1 MTKIDR
7 LLQSTSAG
15 QLAQQ
20 LDAADGKKD
29 GKISASVWNSFVDG
43 KGGKDIKNYINVENA
58 MNSIT
63 SYAVKNS
70 QSSGTKID
78 DLMNKWINNSP
89 ALDPNPPKA
98 DANPPKADPNPP
110 ASEAGS
116 KKLKAIEA
124 KYPNNAGRT
133 IKIGDF
139 TYEHDEKGYLTSIEN
154 SSGKETLHVW
164 RNDDG
169 SVDLY
174 ERYEYNGK
182 DGNEPDFTA
191 YNPDGSVK
199 SYTRS
204 DYDANGNMTKR
215 TWYDSDGSVKDYY
228 RYEYDDK
235 GNETKCTRYNPDG
248 SVKEYNRF
256 EYDDNGNNTKE
267 TWYNPDGSVKEYCR
281 SEYDDKGNNT
291 KYTKC
296 TFYNPDGSIQ
306 D

>member
-7 LLQSTSAG
+7 LLQSTTAG

-43 KGGKDIKNYINVENA
+43 KGGKGIKNYINVENA

-70 QSSGTKID
+70 QSSGTKIN
-78 DLMNKWINNSP
+78 DLMDKWINNSP
-89 ALDPNPPKA
+89 ALDP
-98 DANPPKADPNPP
+98 NPPKADPNPP

-139 TYEHDEKGYLTSIEN
+139 TYEHDEKGYLTSIKN
-154 SSGKETLHVW
+154 SSGKNTLIVW

-169 SVDLY
+169 SVDYY
-174 ERYEYNGK
+174 ERYE
-182 DGNEPDFTA
+182 DGDYTA
-191 YNPDGSVK
+191 YNPDGSVNCYSRSDYDDK
-199 SYTRS
+199 GNRTKRTHYNHDGSVDYYTRYE
-204 DYDANGNMTKR
+204 YDANGNLTKE
-215 TWYDSDGSVKDYY
+215 TCYNSDGSFK
-228 RYEYDDK
+228 
-235 GNETKCTRYNPDG
+235 
-248 SVKEYNRF
+248 F
-256 EYDDNGNNTKE
+256 
-267 TWYNPDGSVKEYCR
+267 
-281 SEYDDKGNNT
+281 
-291 KYTKC
+291 
-296 TFYNPDGSIQ
+296 
-306 D
+306 

>member
-70 QSSGTKID
+70 QSSGTKIN
-78 DLMNKWINNSP
+78 DLMDKWINNSP

-98 DANPPKADPNPP
+98 DPNPPKADANPPKADTNPP

-133 IKIGDF
+133 IKIGDS
-139 TYEHDEKGYLTSIEN
+139 TYEHDEKGYLTCIRN
-154 SSGKETLHVW
+154 SSGKMTLDVW
-164 RNDDG
+164 RNEDG
-169 SVDLY
+169 SVDFY
-174 ERYEYNGK
+174 I
-182 DGNEPDFTA
+182 
-191 YNPDGSVK
+191 
-199 SYTRS
+199 RS
-204 DYDANGNMTKR
+204 G
-215 TWYDSDGSVKDYY
+215 
-228 RYEYDDK
+228 YDDK
-235 GNETKCTRYNPDG
+235 GNETKWTYYNSDG
-248 SVKEYNRF
+248 SVDSFERY
-256 EYDDNGNNTKE
+256 EYDANGNKTKE
-267 TWYNPDGSVKEYCR
+267 TWYKADGSVREYFR
-281 SEYDDKGNNT
+281 YDYDDKGNRT
-291 KYTKC
+291 KTTY
-296 TFYNPDGSIQ
+296 YNPDGSIH